1 MKFDTET
8 QYMRKTK
15 AKLFGLG
22 GQGALPQTLR
32 YPWGPAEHYLRT
44 TLVYQSGHFA
54 DGKESQGHR
63 ALAWKSQD

>member
-1 MKFDTET
+1 MSTT
-8 QYMRKTK
+8 GTK
-15 AKLFGLG
+15 LSACLR
-22 GQGALPQTLR
+22 PLR
-32 YPWGPAEHYLRT
+32 YPWGPAEHHLRT